1 VRLPDPSIRVQ
12 GPLGH
17 PMAAE
22 TGTIAGSRGQEQ
34 IGATEA
40 P

>member
-1 VRLPDPSIRVQ
+1 MRLPDPSIQVQ
-12 GPLGH
+12 GLLGP
-17 PMAAE
+17 PMAPE
-22 TGTIAGSRGQEQ
+22 TGTIEGSRGQGQ